1 MGSPAVAPWRALLAV
16 LLLSRRACCD
26 DKRRELA
33 LLEKATRSGIVP
45 DLIEALPK
53 AMLKASFEAGRIQM
67 GNAFTPK
74 QASSEPMSV
83 EFPRTAGYKYA
94 IAMLDPDAPSYREPK
109 FRPTLHWLVVNVD
122 AGDVAAPVDLKTGTL
137 LYKYRGPKPP
147 LGSGQ
152 HRYVLLAYR
161 QQRDVP
167 ASAAIA
173 FEKRKNFNMGKFA
186 NDEGLGKPVAI
197 NYFISEDCHV
207 DGVTPFVVWVMVV
220 LVALTGV
227 VGRFAMV
234 SP

>member
-1 MGSPAVAPWRALLAV
+1 MGSPWRALLALL

-26 DKRRELA
+26 NKRELA
-33 LLEKATRSGIVP
+33 LLEKAARTGIVP

-53 AMLKASFEAGRIQM
+53 AMIKARFKAGPIEM

-74 QASSEPMSV
+74 QASSEPVSV

-94 IAMLDPDAPSYREPK
+94 IAMLDPDAPSYRDPK
-109 FRPTLHWLVVNVD
+109 FRPILHWLVVNVD
-122 AGDVAAPVDLKTGTL
+122 AGDIAAPANLKKGAV

-167 ASAAIA
+167 ASATIP
-173 FEKRKNFNMGKFA
+173 FEKRTNFNMDKFA
-186 NDEGLGKPVAI
+186 SEQGLGKPVAI
-197 NYFISEDCHV
+197 NYFLSEDCHV

-220 LVALTGV
+220 LAALAGV